1 MDTLFSIFQ
10 VFRTPIIL
18 LMGVTTAI
26 FINIY
31 LRLKYGNYTNRSR
44 LTQASLMLFLWISIG
59 LFLHLI
65 FPK

>member
-18 LMGVTTAI
+18 LMGVSTAI

-31 LRLKYGNYTNRSR
+31 LRLKYGNYTNKSR
-44 LTQASLMLFLWISIG
+44 LTQASLMLLLWISIG

>member
-18 LMGVTTAI
+18 LMGVSTAI

>member
-18 LMGVTTAI
+18 LMGVSTAI

-31 LRLKYGNYTNRSR
+31 LRLKYGNYTNKSR